1 MSLDMTP
8 AELAPYRAFW
18 RKLAQAELTP
28 EMRVAA
34 EKARQEAERLAKILA
49 DEFGVERVYLFGSFA
64 WGKVLR
70 PDSDID
76 LAVEGLPP
84 GKLIKA
90 DVRVSDATKYS
101 VDLMRLSSLPTRLR
115 NRVLKSGILLYE
127 RQSTPVAG

>member
-1 MSLDMTP
+1 MSFNMTP
-8 AELAPYRAFW
+8 ADLAPYRAFW
-18 RKLAQAELTP
+18 RKLAKAELTP

-64 WGKVLR
+64 WGKVVR

-76 LAVEGLPP
+76 LAVEGLPA

-90 DVRVSDATKYS
+90 DVRVSNATEYS
-101 VDLMRLSSLPTRLR
+101 VDLVRLDSLPSRLH

-127 RQSTPVAG
+127 RQPAPVAG